1 MKRYRVMWGFF
12 EERSKADPSRPVY
25 AWINEK
31 LETNISGIYLVGDLT
46 GFSLLKLSINQGS
59 ALVESMADDLSRT
72 HQNDAYDLVIIGAG
86 AAGLSA
92 AMAAHENGMR
102 YVVLESALPA
112 NTIRD
117 FFKGKKLF
125 AEPEEV
131 PVKGKLWFEEC
142 SREELLSRWDADI
155 NAAGLN
161 ILTDRNVTDVRRLDG
176 ALRVETSGGEAF
188 ETTRVIL
195 AIGKQGNPRK
205 LGVPGENLEKVK
217 YRLYDAAKIRGQ
229 NIVVAGAG
237 DNAVETALA
246 LCERN
251 GVAMV
256 VRGKEISRPK
266 PANKKRLREM
276 ADASKLHF
284 HYESTVSSITDKTI
298 DIKTPGGIL
307 TVENDLVFV
316 CAGAEPPWPFL
327 RKIGIRTENEF
338 TPRRKAF
345 FITFVLLILCL
356 YAFKESGK
364 DRLIVLD
371 GVRALLAASPVAAF
385 VAKQWYGI
393 LYTSLVLGMGVFILT
408 GPRRRHFRLH
418 NYVRMRTISCMFF
431 QTVFLFALPAVPAR
445 WLGGKAASLIT
456 VWPLT
461 LMPAGF
467 ANKAFVLGSRSPEIV
482 FYALFTAFLA
492 FVAMPVFVYFN
503 GKRYC
508 SWICGCGA
516 LSETFGEPFRHLS
529 PKGYLNRR
537 RERIIYVVLAA
548 SVFMSGALVLKG
560 AFIDKDVAGGIAFW
574 YNLIVYAGLSGV
586 IGVGMYPFFGPRI
599 WCRYL
604 CPLAAYMNLLGAVKT
619 RFRISSNDRCIDCG
633 ACNRYCEMGIDV
645 KGFALKQQPF
655 SLRNTPCIGCGECI
669 AVCPMHVLRFG
680 DIVPDGK

>member
-1 MKRYRVMWGFF
+1 MWGFF
-12 EERSKADPSRPVY
+12 EERLRVDPSRPVY
-25 AWINEK
+25 AWLNDR
-31 LETNISGIYLVGDLT
+31 LETNVSGIYLAGDLT
-46 GFSLLKLSINQGS
+46 GFSLLKLSINQG
-59 ALVESMADDLSRT
+59 AELVGSITAEIARAPQSG
-72 HQNDAYDLVIIGAG
+72 AYDLVIIGAG

-92 AMAAHENGMR
+92 AMAAHEKGLR

-117 FFKGKKLF
+117 FFKGKKLY
-125 AEPEEV
+125 AGPDEV
-131 PVKGKLWFEEC
+131 SIKGKLWFEEC
-142 SREELLSRWDADI
+142 SREELLNRWDTDI
-155 NAAGLN
+155 AGAGLN
-161 ILTDRNVTDVRRLDG
+161 ILTGRKVTDVRRAGDTLH
-176 ALRVETSGGEAF
+176 VETGGGETF
-188 ETTRVIL
+188 ETSRVIL

-205 LGVPGENLEKVK
+205 LGVPGEDLEKVK
-217 YRLYDAAKIRGQ
+217 YRLYDAAKIRGL
-229 NIVVAGAG
+229 NIVVVGAG

-246 LCERN
+246 LCAHN
-251 GVAMV
+251 NVAMV

-284 HYESTVSSITDKTI
+284 HYESTVASISDKTI
-298 DIKTPGGIL
+298 DIKTPNGIIS
-307 TVENDLVFV
+307 VDNELVFV
-316 CAGAEPPWPFL
+316 CAGAEQPWPFL

-345 FITFVLLILCL
+345 FITFVLFILCL
-356 YAFKESGK
+356 YMFKEFGK
-364 DRLIVLD
+364 ERLIGLN
-371 GVRALLAASPVAAF
+371 GVRALLEASPLAAF
-385 VAKQWYGI
+385 VLKQWYGI
-393 LYTSLVLGMGVFILT
+393 LYTALVLGMGAFILA

-431 QTVFLFALPAVPAR
+431 QTVFLFTLPAIPAR
-445 WLGGKAASLIT
+445 WLGAKAACLTT

-467 ANKAFVLGSRSPEIV
+467 ANKVFVLGRSSPEIV

-492 FVAMPVFVYFN
+492 FVAMPVFVYFH

-529 PKGYLNRR
+529 PKGYQNRR
-537 RERIIYVVLAA
+537 RERIIYIVLAA
-548 SVFMSGALVLKG
+548 SIFISGALVLKG
-560 AFIDKDVAGGIAFW
+560 AFIDKDVVRGISFW
-574 YNLIVYAGLSGV
+574 YNLV
-586 IGVGMYPFFGPRI
+586 
-599 WCRYL
+599 
-604 CPLAAYMNLLGAVKT
+604 GAVKT

-655 SLRNTPCIGCGECI
+655 SLRNTPCIGCGECV
-669 AVCPMHVLRFG
+669 AVCPMNVLLFG
-680 DIVPDGK
+680 EYKIV